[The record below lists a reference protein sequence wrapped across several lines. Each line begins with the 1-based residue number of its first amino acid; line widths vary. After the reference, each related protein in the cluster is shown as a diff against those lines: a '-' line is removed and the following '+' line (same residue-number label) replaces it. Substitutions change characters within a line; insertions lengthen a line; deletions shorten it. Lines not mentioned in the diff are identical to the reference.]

1 MYFRMLHD
9 DGSGLITYLLADL
22 DAREAVLIDPR
33 PADAA
38 VIHAMLSEH
47 HLQPVAVVH
56 TDDHAADQATDHIAD
71 GPHAPALPSALA
83 HPPWPAPAR
92 MTDGDMLAFGAQH
105 LRCLDTP
112 GHTRQGRSYLWRD
125 RLFCGGVLSPW
136 LCPEAAGVD
145 DPAQLWESIMARVFR
160 QPAETLLFPGHSCA
174 GWTVSNVFTQRK
186 HHPWL
191 SSKSRDE
198 ALQAIAQG
206 PLHDNLHP
214 PSALPDSE

>member
-1 MYFRMLHD
+1 MLHD
-9 DGSGLITYLLADL
+9 DETGLITYLLADL
-22 DAREAVLIDPR
+22 EAREAVLIDPR
-33 PADAA
+33 PADAG

-56 TDDHAADQATDHIAD
+56 TDDHPVD
-71 GPHAPALPSALA
+71 GQPAPVQPPGHAS
-83 HPPWPAPAR
+83 WPAATR
-92 MTDGDMLAFGAQH
+92 LNDGETLAFGAQH
-105 LRCLDTP
+105 LRCLGTP
-112 GHTRQGRSYLWRD
+112 GHTWQGRSYLWRD

-145 DPAQLWESIMARVFR
+145 NPAQLWESIMARVFR
-160 QPAETLLFPGHSCA
+160 QPAETLLFPGHSCS

-206 PLHDNLHP
+206 PLHDNLQP
-214 PSALPDSE
+214 PSAPTDSE

>member
-56 TDDHAADQATDHIAD
+56 TDDHAADHIAD

-83 HPPWPAPAR
+83 PTPWPAPAR
-92 MTDGDMLAFGAQH
+92 A
-105 LRCLDTP
+105 
-112 GHTRQGRSYLWRD
+112 
-125 RLFCGGVLSPW
+125 
-136 LCPEAAGVD
+136 
-145 DPAQLWESIMARVFR
+145 
-160 QPAETLLFPGHSCA
+160 
-174 GWTVSNVFTQRK
+174 
-186 HHPWL
+186 
-191 SSKSRDE
+191 
-198 ALQAIAQG
+198 
-206 PLHDNLHP
+206 
-214 PSALPDSE
+214 